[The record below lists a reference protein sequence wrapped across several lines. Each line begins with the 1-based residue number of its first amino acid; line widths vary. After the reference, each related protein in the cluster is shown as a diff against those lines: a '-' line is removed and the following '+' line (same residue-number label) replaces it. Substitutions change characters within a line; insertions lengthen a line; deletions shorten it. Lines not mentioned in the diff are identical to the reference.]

1 MRLTRFVPLAP
12 ALAALALVT
21 APASAQDTAA
31 TPNRYAIEVSVMRA
45 GAEVASGRTA
55 IREGGQAEIVLT
67 GADGQ
72 YLFTADL
79 QPEQGDGDESRLILE
94 AHLNHDGADLAN
106 PRMVVAR
113 SGRALMQMGSM
124 TGDAATLDDGVEIS
138 LTPLP

>member
-21 APASAQDTAA
+21 PASAQDTAA

-113 SGRALMQMGSM
+113 SGRALMQMGSK
-124 TGDAATLDDGVEIS
+124 TGDAAALDDGVEIS